1 MAQRGRKRY
10 NTRSKEHPMSVAPS
24 IYEQAHKQAIRASV
38 QEAAASLQELLSRR
52 VTAFIVGVGDGKTV
66 TRWAS
71 GEITD
76 IRDEEVEKR
85 LRRAYEIAQLLLQF
99 DSPATVRAWFIGL
112 NPQLGDIS
120 PAEAI
125 HQGKLQE
132 ALIAARAFIA
142 GG

>member
-1 MAQRGRKRY
+1 
-10 NTRSKEHPMSVAPS
+10 MSSAPS
-24 IYEQAHKQAIRASV
+24 IYEQAHRQAIRATV
-38 QEAAASLQELLSRR
+38 QEAAAALQELLSRR
-52 VTAFIVGVGDGKTV
+52 VTAYIVGVGDGKTV
-66 TRWAS
+66 ARWAS
-71 GEITD
+71 GEVAE
-76 IRDEEVEKR
+76 IRDEDVEKR
-85 LRRAYEIAQLLLQF
+85 LRRAYEIAQLLLRS

-125 HQGKLQE
+125 RDGKLQE